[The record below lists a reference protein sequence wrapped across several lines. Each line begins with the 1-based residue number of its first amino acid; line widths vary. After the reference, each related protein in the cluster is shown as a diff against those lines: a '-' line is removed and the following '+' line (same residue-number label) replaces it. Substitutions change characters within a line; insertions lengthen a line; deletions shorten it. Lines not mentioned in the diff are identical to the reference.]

1 MKILKNGPLMYMPE
15 ELDIALTDRRN
26 MIAAGSRNL
35 RWPSDERGDP
45 ASPIRELEMLSFINQ
60 GNHNA

>member
-26 MIAAGSRNL
+26 MIAAGCRSF
-35 RWPSDERGDP
+35 RWRSKSGDP